1 MNIAAVRMLVA
12 ASIFT
17 IAQSVAAQ
25 ETFTIYWNNNH
36 VYEAYQEVIDEFA
49 ADHGVEV
56 DLQTFAWPDMRTKLL
71 TDFSAQQGPD
81 LLEVPA
87 TWITEFAGLGALQD
101 VTSEIAMW
109 DESSDWFEGTWAEVT
124 LDEKRYGLKLH
135 HTALALFYNKDL
147 FEQAGLDPED
157 PPETMSEFYATAEA
171 LAEALGPDVLSFGFD
186 TDPGYVMPFFASEET
201 PFLIEDGEI
210 AIDTPTIRE
219 TLQTLQDISSAGW
232 ALRPEPGA
240 AYQATRR
247 SFFEQRVAKILSGPW
262 DIANLESLESDF
274 NYGISPVP
282 RVDGSGAL
290 STVAGTAIA
299 IPSDAAHPELA
310 WDLMQRLTAVD
321 VEVAATLETG
331 MMMPRASWAEDP
343 RLEGVPGVAEFTPI
357 LGAATP
363 FDIAARNLGLGDI
376 TPGGDVFEQLY
387 QTVVYARGDV
397 DEALETYVNESNRM
411 IERAS
416 E

>member
-1 MNIAAVRMLVA
+1 MNIAVVRMLVA
-12 ASIFT
+12 ASILV
-17 IAQSVAAQ
+17 IAQFGAAQ

-36 VYEAYQEVIDEFA
+36 VYDAYQEVIDEFA

-87 TWITEFAGLGALQD
+87 TWITEFAGLGALKD
-101 VTSEIAMW
+101 VTNEIAMW
-109 DESSDWFEGTWAEVT
+109 DESSDWFEGTWTEVT

-135 HTALALFYNKDL
+135 HTALALFYNKEL

-171 LAEALGPDVLSFGFD
+171 LADALGPDVLSFGFD
-186 TDPGYVMPFFASEET
+186 TDPGYIMPFFASEET

-247 SFFEQRVAKILSGPW
+247 SFFEQRVAMILSGPW
-262 DIANLESLESDF
+262 DIANLENLEADF
-274 NYGISPVP
+274 DYGISPVP

-299 IPSDAAHPELA
+299 IPEDAAHPELA
-310 WDLMQRLTAVD
+310 WDLMQRLTSVD

-331 MMMPRASWAEDP
+331 MMMPRATWAEDP

-397 DEALETYVNESNRM
+397 DDALETYVNESNRM

-416 E
+416 D

>member
-1 MNIAAVRMLVA
+1 MPIATLRMFAAATLVLLLQSAV
-12 ASIFT
+12 
-17 IAQSVAAQ
+17 AQD
-25 ETFTIYWNNNH
+25 TFTIYWNNNH
-36 VYEAYQEVIDEFA
+36 VYDAYQEVIDDFA

-71 TDFSAQQGPD
+71 TDFSAGQGPD

-87 TWITEFAGLGALQD
+87 TWITEFAGLGALRD
-101 VTSEIAMW
+101 VTDDIAAW
-109 DESSDWFEGTWAEVT
+109 DESSDWFEGTWTEVT
-124 LDEKRYGLKLH
+124 LDERRYGLKLH
-135 HTALALFYNKDL
+135 HTALALFYNEDL
-147 FEQAGLDPED
+147 FEAAGLDPDD

-171 LAEALGPDVLSFGFD
+171 LDAALGPDVAAFGFD

-201 PFLIEDGEI
+201 PFLIEDGQI

-219 TLQTLQDISSAGW
+219 TLQTLQDVSAEGW

-247 SFFEQRVAKILSGPW
+247 SFFEQRVAMILSGPW

-274 NYGISPVP
+274 DYGIAPVP
-282 RVDGSGAL
+282 RVDGAGAL
-290 STVAGTAIA
+290 STVAGTAVA
-299 IPSDAAHPELA
+299 IPDDAEHPDLA
-310 WDLMQRLTAVD
+310 WDLMQRLTSVD

-331 MMMPRASWAEDP
+331 MMMPRASWAADP

-363 FDIAARNLGLGDI
+363 FDIAARNLGLGDV

-397 DEALETYVNESNRM
+397 DAALDAYVRESNRL

-416 E
+416 D

>member
-1 MNIAAVRMLVA
+1 MPFATLRTLAA
-12 ASIFT
+12 AST
-17 IAQSVAAQ
+17 ILLLQSAMAQD
-25 ETFTIYWNNNH
+25 TFTIYWNNNH
-36 VYEAYQEVIDEFA
+36 VYEAYQEVFDAFA
-49 ADHGVEV
+49 ADHGVEI

-87 TWITEFAGLGALQD
+87 TWITEFAGLGALRD
-101 VTSEIAMW
+101 VTDDIAAW
-109 DESSDWFEGTWAEVT
+109 DESSDWFEGTWTEVT
-124 LDEKRYGLKLH
+124 LDERRYGLKLH

-147 FEQAGLDPED
+147 FVQAGLDPED

-171 LAEALGPDVLSFGFD
+171 IAEALGPSVLSFGFD
-186 TDPGYVMPFFASEET
+186 TDPGYIIPFFASQET
-201 PFLIEDGEI
+201 PFLIENGEI
-210 AIDTPTIRE
+210 AIDTPAIRE
-219 TLQTLQDISSAGW
+219 TLQILQDISDAGW

-247 SFFEQRVAKILSGPW
+247 SFFEQRIAMILSGPW
-262 DIANLESLESDF
+262 DIANLESLEADF
-274 NYGISPVP
+274 DYGISPVP
-282 RVDGSGAL
+282 SVAGAGAL

-299 IPSDAAHPELA
+299 IPDDAEHPELA
-310 WDLMQRLTAVD
+310 WDLMQRLTAVN

-331 MMMPRASWAEDP
+331 MMMPRASWAEDE
-343 RLEGVPGVAEFTPI
+343 RLAGVPGVAEFTPI

-363 FDIAARNLGLGDI
+363 FDIAARNLGIGDI

-387 QTVVYARGDV
+387 QTIVYARGDV
-397 DEALETYVNESNRM
+397 NAALEAYVREANRL

-416 E
+416 D